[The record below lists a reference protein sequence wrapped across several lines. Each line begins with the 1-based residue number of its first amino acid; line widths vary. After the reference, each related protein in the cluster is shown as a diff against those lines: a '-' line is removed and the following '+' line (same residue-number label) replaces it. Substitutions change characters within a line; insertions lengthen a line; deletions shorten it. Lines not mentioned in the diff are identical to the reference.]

1 MSKLLDYL
9 NLIDQDAAALADFN
23 ADAVKA
29 MTAFGLSAEEQ
40 KALLSGDKQLVAD
53 LIGIAVIDLPVIHS
67 PEATY

>member
-9 NLIDQDAAALADFN
+9 NLIDQDAAALANFD

-29 MTAFGLSAEEQ
+29 MTAFGLSEEEQ
-40 KALLSGDKQLVAD
+40 KALLSGDKQLIAD
-53 LIGIAVIDLPVIHS
+53 LIGIAADDLPALHS